1 MSTPIVQ
8 DWDTLKI
15 GSKGRTPKV
24 AKSTA
29 EVNAA
34 RRSGAVVSTDK
45 KITTGINKAHAGTDH
60 QRIAKL
66 DRENEVAPPPK
77 ISPTVGKAIQTGRM
91 EKGLTQKDLAQK
103 VNEKPSVIQDYE
115 SGKAIPNPQ
124 ILAKLERVV
133 GVKLRGS
140 DIGKKLEGPK
150 KS

>member
-1 MSTPIVQ
+1 MSD
-8 DWDTLKI
+8 DWDNKTVI
-15 GSKGRTPKV
+15 GFKKQTAKV
-24 AKSTA
+24 TKKDSDI
-29 EVNAA
+29 NAA

-45 KITTGINKAHAGTDH
+45 KTTSSGNKGHQGTDH

-77 ISPTVGKAIQTGRM
+77 VAPSVGRAIQTARM
-91 EKGLTQKDLAQK
+91 DLKLAQKDLAQK

-124 ILAKLERVV
+124 ILGKLERVL

-140 DIGKKLEGPK
+140 NIGEKLGGPK